1 MQAVRRLMCICVTG
15 MIFSLN
21 PALAAAPRKDTDQW
35 HWVAAWG
42 AAQQV
47 PEPQNEL
54 PAEHWRDSSLRQI
67 VHTSLGGKRLRV
79 RISNAFGTEP
89 LQVQGASIARAV
101 ALGQSDV
108 TDARRLTFGGRD
120 TVMIPAGAE
129 YYSDALDF
137 EQKAGSDLAVTMYF
151 KEGSGRQTGHPGS
164 RATSFAARGN
174 RVLDAAWPEAVKVVH
189 WYALSDIEVQAPR
202 KQAALS
208 VIGDS
213 ITDGYGV
220 ATDTSTRWPDFL
232 AQRLAHSGQPMG
244 VVNTGIGGGRM
255 LRDGLGFNLAAR
267 FERDVIGRAGIS
279 HAIVLI
285 GVNDFGT
292 QRRNGEDSPEAR
304 AKLLEDLKMAHR
316 QLVERAHLH
325 GIYVIGATLT
335 PYGGSDYYKPGA
347 ANEADRQQ
355 LNEWIRTSGVFDA
368 VADFDAALRD
378 PAQPERMRK
387 EVDLDGLHPS
397 IAGYRALADAVPLK
411 ALRQCGAAQ

>member
-15 MIFSLN
+15 MIFCLN
-21 PALAAAPRKDTDQW
+21 PASAAGPKKPGEQW

-42 AAQQV
+42 SAQMV
-47 PEPQNEL
+47 PEPNNEL

-89 LQVQGASIARAV
+89 LELQGASIARAV
-101 ALGQSDV
+101 SLGQADV
-108 TDARRLTFGGRD
+108 KDAKRLTFGGRD
-120 TVMIPAGAE
+120 SVMIPAGAE
-129 YYSDALDF
+129 YYSDAVDF

-151 KEGSGRQTGHPGS
+151 KDAPGRQTSHPGS
-164 RATSFAARGN
+164 RATSFLTKGD
-174 RVLDAAWPEAVKVVH
+174 RVLDAAWPEAGKVVH

-202 KQAALS
+202 GQKAVS

-220 ATDTSTRWPDFL
+220 TTDTSTRWPDFL
-232 AQRLAHSGQPMG
+232 AERLARAGQPMG
-244 VVNTGIGGGRM
+244 VVNAGIGGGRM

-267 FERDVIGRAGIS
+267 FERDVIGRAGVS

-292 QRRNGEDSPEAR
+292 QRRAGNDTPEAR
-304 AKLLEDLKMAHR
+304 AKLLEDLKLAHR
-316 QLVERAHLH
+316 QIVERAHLH
-325 GIYVIGATLT
+325 GICVIGATLT
-335 PYGGSDYYKPGA
+335 PYSGSDYYKPGP
-347 ANEADRQQ
+347 ANEVDRLQ
-355 LNEWIRTSGVFDA
+355 LNEWIRNSGVFDA

-378 PAQPERMRK
+378 PARPDHMRK

-397 IAGYRALADAVPLK
+397 GPGYRALADAVPLK
-411 ALRQCGAAQ
+411 ALSQCGVAR

>member
-15 MIFSLN
+15 MIFCLN
-21 PALAAAPRKDTDQW
+21 PASSAVPKKPGEQW

-42 AAQQV
+42 SAQMV
-47 PEPQNEL
+47 PEPNNEL

-89 LQVQGASIARAV
+89 LELQGAGIARVV
-101 ALGQSDV
+101 ALGQPDV
-108 TDARRLTFGGRD
+108 KDAKRLTFGGRD

-137 EQKAGSDLAVTMYF
+137 EQKAGSDLAVTLYF
-151 KEGSGRQTGHPGS
+151 KDAPGRQTGHPGS
-164 RATSFAARGN
+164 RTTSFAAKGD
-174 RVLDAAWPEAVKVVH
+174 RVLDAAWPEAAKVVH

-202 KQAALS
+202 QQKAVS

-220 ATDTSTRWPDFL
+220 TTDTSTRWPDFL
-232 AQRLAHSGQPMG
+232 AERLIRAGQPMG
-244 VVNTGIGGGRM
+244 VINAGIGGGRM

-267 FERDVIGRAGIS
+267 FERDVIGRAGVS

-292 QRRNGEDSPEAR
+292 QRRDGKDTPEAR
-304 AKLLEDLKMAHR
+304 SKLLEDLKVAHR

-325 GIYVIGATLT
+325 GICVIGATLT
-335 PYGGSDYYKPGA
+335 PYSGSDYYKPGP
-347 ANEADRQQ
+347 ANEADRLQ
-355 LNEWIRTSGVFDA
+355 LNEWIRSSGVFDG

-378 PAQPERMRK
+378 PARPDHMRK
-387 EVDLDGLHPS
+387 ELDLDGLHPGS
-397 IAGYRALADAVPLK
+397 AGYRALADAVPLK
-411 ALRQCGAAQ
+411 ALRQCGVAR